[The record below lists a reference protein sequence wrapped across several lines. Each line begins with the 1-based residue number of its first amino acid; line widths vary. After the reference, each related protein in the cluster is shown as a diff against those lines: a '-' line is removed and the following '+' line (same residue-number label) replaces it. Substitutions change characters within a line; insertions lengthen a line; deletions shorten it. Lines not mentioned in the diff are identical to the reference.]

1 MATYLTTATLP
12 EFINAVHRNA
22 VGVDTILDI
31 VARQGTLRKP
41 DNYPPHNA
49 IKYTDD
55 KWGLELAVAGF
66 TKGEIVIEVVD
77 HELTVRGTKEE
88 ATVLG
93 EYLHKGIAA
102 RDFVKMFALGEYVE
116 VVGATQRDG
125 ILYIDLERK
134 VPEEKKPKTIDI
146 TYAK

>member
-1 MATYLTTATLP
+1 MTTYLTTATLP

-22 VGVDTILDI
+22 VGVDAILDI

-49 IKYTDD
+49 IKYTDE

-77 HELTVRGTKEE
+77 HELTVRGNKEE
-88 ATVLG
+88 STVLG

-102 RDFVKMFALGEYVE
+102 RDFIKVFTLGEYVE

>member
-1 MATYLTTATLP
+1 
-12 EFINAVHRNA
+12 
-22 VGVDTILDI
+22 
-31 VARQGTLRKP
+31 
-41 DNYPPHNA
+41 
-49 IKYTDD
+49 
-55 KWGLELAVAGF
+55 LAVAGF
-66 TKGEIVIEVVD
+66 TKGEIVIEVVG
-77 HELTVRGTKEE
+77 HELTVRGQKEE

-102 RDFVKMFALGEYVE
+102 RDFVKVFTLGEYVE

>member
-77 HELTVRGTKEE
+77 HELTVRGQKEE

-102 RDFVKMFALGEYVE
+102 RDFVKVFTLGEYVE

>member
-1 MATYLTTATLP
+1 MTTYLTTATLP

-22 VGVDTILDI
+22 VGVDAILDI

-77 HELTVRGTKEE
+77 HELTVRGQKEE

-102 RDFVKMFALGEYVE
+102 RDFVKVFTLGEYVE

>member
-1 MATYLTTATLP
+1 MTTYLTTATLP

-22 VGVDTILDI
+22 VGVDALLDI
-31 VARQGTLRKP
+31 VTRQNTLRKP

-49 IKYTDD
+49 IKYTED

-66 TKGEIVIEVVD
+66 TKGEITLEVVD
-77 HELTVRGTKEE
+77 HELTVRGQKEE
-88 ATVLG
+88 STVLG
-93 EYLHKGIAA
+93 DYLHKGIAA
-102 RDFVKMFALGEYVE
+102 RDFVKVFALGEYVE

-134 VPEEKKPKTIDI
+134 VPEEKKPKMIDI